1 MADESRTNF
10 GSKIGAIL
18 AAAGSA
24 VGLGNVWRFPY
35 ETGQNGGAAFL
46 IIYLLC
52 VFLMGLPIM
61 VSEFI
66 IGRHSRSNTAD
77 AYLKLAP
84 GTQWKWVGRLGV
96 LSGFLILGFY
106 SVVAGWTLDYL
117 WQALMNGFSGKT
129 SEQYT
134 EMFTSFSGSTLSP
147 IIWLIIFML
156 CTHFIIVMGVEKGI
170 ERYSKLLMPLLF
182 ILIVVLV
189 VCSVTLPNASKG
201 IEFLLKPDF
210 SKVTASMLLSAM
222 GQAFFSL
229 SLGMGCLCTYA
240 SYFTKETRLVKSA
253 FTIGIIDTTIAVMA
267 GFIIFPA
274 AFSVGI
280 NPGAG
285 PGLVFITLP
294 NVFQQAFSG
303 APVLAYIF
311 SVMFYLL
318 LALAALTSTISM
330 HEVPTAYLHERF
342 NISRRRAA
350 TLVTLGCMVIGIFSS
365 TSFGLTK
372 NFTLFGM
379 GLFDFLD
386 YLTAKIM
393 LPLGGMLISIFT
405 GWKLSKRVVL
415 SELTNNGEIKTHV
428 CRLMLYIVKYFAPV
442 AIALVFLNELGLFRL
457 LGLE

>member
-1 MADESRTNF
+1 MAIENRTNF
-10 GSKIGAIL
+10 GSKLGAIL

-46 IIYLLC
+46 VIYLLC
-52 VFLMGLPIM
+52 VLFMGLPIM

-77 AYLKLAP
+77 AYQKLAP

-96 LSGFLILGFY
+96 LTGFLILGFY

-117 WQALMNGFSGKT
+117 WQALWNGFSDKT
-129 SEQYT
+129 PEQYA
-134 EMFTSFSGSTLSP
+134 EMFQNFSSSTVTP
-147 IIWLIIFML
+147 IIWLIVFML
-156 CTHFIIVMGVEKGI
+156 CTHFIIVMGVDKGI
-170 ERYSKLLMPLLF
+170 ERYSKLMMPLLF
-182 ILIVVLV
+182 ILILILV
-189 VCSVTLPNASKG
+189 VCSVTLPNAGRG

-210 SKVTASMLLSAM
+210 SKVNAGVLLSAM

-253 FTIGIIDTTIAVMA
+253 FTIGVIDTMIAILA

-280 NPGAG
+280 KPDAG
-285 PGLVFITLP
+285 PGLIFITLP

-303 APVLAYIF
+303 APALAYIF
-311 SVMFYLL
+311 SIMFYLL

-330 HEVPTAYLHERF
+330 HEVSTAYLHERF
-342 NISRRRAA
+342 KMSRRRAA
-350 TLVTLGCMVIGIFSS
+350 TIVTVCCTIIGVFSS
-365 TSFGLTK
+365 TSFGVTK
-372 NFTLFGM
+372 GFTIFGM
-379 GLFDFLD
+379 GLFNFLD

-405 GWKLSKRVVL
+405 GWYLSKRIVL

-428 CRLMLYIVKYFAPV
+428 CRVMLYIVKYFAPV
-442 AIALVFLNELGLFRL
+442 AIALVFLNELGLFNW
-457 LGLE
+457 

>member
-1 MADESRTNF
+1 MAIENRTNF
-10 GSKIGAIL
+10 GSKLGAIL

-46 IIYLLC
+46 VIYLLC
-52 VFLMGLPIM
+52 VLFMGLPIM

-77 AYLKLAP
+77 AYQKLAP

-96 LSGFLILGFY
+96 LTGFLILGFY

-117 WQALMNGFSGKT
+117 WQALWNGFSDKT
-129 SEQYT
+129 PDQYA
-134 EMFTSFSGSTLSP
+134 EMFQNFSSSTVTP
-147 IIWLIIFML
+147 IIWLIVFML
-156 CTHFIIVMGVEKGI
+156 CTHFIIVMGVDKGI
-170 ERYSKLLMPLLF
+170 ERYSKLMMPLLF
-182 ILIVVLV
+182 ILILILV
-189 VCSVTLPNASKG
+189 VCSVTLPNAGRG

-210 SKVTASMLLSAM
+210 SKVNAGMLLSAM

-240 SYFTKETRLVKSA
+240 SYFTKETKLVKSA
-253 FTIGIIDTTIAVMA
+253 FTIGVIDTMIAILA

-280 NPGAG
+280 KPDAG
-285 PGLVFITLP
+285 PGLIFITLP

-303 APVLAYIF
+303 APALAYIF
-311 SVMFYLL
+311 SIMFYLL
-318 LALAALTSTISM
+318 LTLAALTSTISM
-330 HEVPTAYLHERF
+330 HEVSTAYLHERF
-342 NISRRRAA
+342 KMSRRRAA
-350 TLVTLGCMVIGIFSS
+350 TIVTVGCTIIGVFSS
-365 TSFGLTK
+365 TSFGVTK
-372 NFTLFGM
+372 GFTIFGM
-379 GLFDFLD
+379 GLFNFLD

-405 GWKLSKRVVL
+405 GWYLSKRIVL

-428 CRLMLYIVKYFAPV
+428 CRVMLYIVKYFAPV
-442 AIALVFLNELGLFRL
+442 AIALVFLNELGLFNW
-457 LGLE
+457 

>member
-1 MADESRTNF
+1 MAIENRTNF
-10 GSKIGAIL
+10 GSKLGAIL

-46 IIYLLC
+46 VIYLLC
-52 VFLMGLPIM
+52 VLFMGLPIM

-77 AYLKLAP
+77 AYQKLAP

-96 LSGFLILGFY
+96 LTGFLILGFY

-117 WQALMNGFSGKT
+117 WQALWNGFSDKT
-129 SEQYT
+129 PDQYA
-134 EMFTSFSGSTLSP
+134 EMFQNFSSSTVTP
-147 IIWLIIFML
+147 IIWLIVFML
-156 CTHFIIVMGVEKGI
+156 CTHFIIVMGVDKGI
-170 ERYSKLLMPLLF
+170 ERYSKLMMPLLF
-182 ILIVVLV
+182 ILILILV
-189 VCSVTLPNASKG
+189 VCSVTLPNAGRG

-210 SKVTASMLLSAM
+210 SKVNAGMLLSAM

-240 SYFTKETRLVKSA
+240 SYFTKETKLVKSA
-253 FTIGIIDTTIAVMA
+253 FTIGVIDTMIAILA

-280 NPGAG
+280 KPDAG
-285 PGLVFITLP
+285 PGLIFITLP

-303 APVLAYIF
+303 APALAYIF
-311 SVMFYLL
+311 SIMFYLL

-330 HEVPTAYLHERF
+330 HEVSTAYLHERF
-342 NISRRRAA
+342 KMSRRRAA
-350 TLVTLGCMVIGIFSS
+350 TIVTVGCTIIGVFSS
-365 TSFGLTK
+365 TSFGVTK
-372 NFTLFGM
+372 GFTIFGM
-379 GLFDFLD
+379 GLFNFLD

-405 GWKLSKRVVL
+405 GWYLSKRIVL

-428 CRLMLYIVKYFAPV
+428 CRVMLYIVKYFAPV
-442 AIALVFLNELGLFRL
+442 AIALVFLNELGLFNW
-457 LGLE
+457 